1 MAWLRVTGMIP
12 PEPGSYW
19 SEGTLTV
26 EPAYREHLDWSD
38 GGRRAAWPITGT
50 LAGAGTRWAS
60 TRDAGDVLIPGA
72 DVGVSVEPP
81 VVELTVRLRDGVTG
95 EWKTSRLVGI
105 VEATAPGEWNINAPL
120 KNTLRH
126 VETPGV
132 PAGALRTTDV
142 GVVVPSMAQHQSVD
156 GRVGAIEGARGQAN
170 GYAALD
176 EYGAVMA
183 PGVRGSSGGGT
194 YYHRRVIPKDSDIR
208 TPQPMPHGLVMIRVI
223 DNGSSALI
231 YFDETGHAAILSSNS
246 PGSFGAYING
256 AQLLGGDRP
265 DTVTLHQDAPGQPLK
280 VVNRYA
286 GPIHLAVAFLAA
298 QGVF

>member
-60 TRDAGDVLIPGA
+60 TRDYGDVLIPGA

-142 GVVVPSMAQHQSVD
+142 GVVVPSMAEFGGLG
-156 GRVGAIEGARGQAN
+156 GRVGLLEQHIRLVSRVVAPTYTVERWSDGVQRVWGWERG
-170 GYAALD
+170 G
-176 EYGAVMA
+176 
-183 PGVRGSSGGGT
+183 
-194 YYHRRVIPKDSDIR
+194 
-208 TPQPMPHGLVMIRVI
+208 PMPPNNWTILQWPLPMPFVDQAFYVEARITEGIGFL
-223 DNGSSALI
+223 
-231 YFDETGHAAILSSNS
+231 GHAVFETAE
-246 PGSFGAYING
+246 
-256 AQLLGGDRP
+256 
-265 DTVTLHQDAPGQPLK
+265 VQPLD
-280 VVNRYA
+280 A
-286 GPIHLAVAFLAA
+286 GHAIARAKHNFVKELYYTIHYHAVGRWF
-298 QGVF
+298 

>member
-26 EPAYREHLDWSD
+26 WPAYRERLDWSD

-60 TRDAGDVLIPGA
+60 TGDNGDVLIPGA

-142 GVVVPSMAQHQSVD
+142 GVVVPNMAQHQSVE
-156 GRVGAIEGARGQAN
+156 GRVGKLEEGPRLVSRVVAPTYTVERWSDGVQRIWGWAQGGQ
-170 GYAALD
+170 L
-176 EYGAVMA
+176 
-183 PGVRGSSGGGT
+183 P
-194 YYHRRVIPKDSDIR
+194 PKNWTILR
-208 TPQPMPHGLVMIRVI
+208 WPLPMPFVDPTFYVEARVLERLGPLG
-223 DNGSSALI
+223 DAV
-231 YFDETGHAAILSSNS
+231 FETAEVQPLDAGHAIARAKHSHVSELQYGIQYHAI
-246 PGSFGAYING
+246 GRWF
-256 AQLLGGDRP
+256 
-265 DTVTLHQDAPGQPLK
+265 
-280 VVNRYA
+280 
-286 GPIHLAVAFLAA
+286 
-298 QGVF
+298 